1 VDGGDSVNINTQPT
15 PPSKEADDNMLGFE
29 LAQAMSQSDRVYLL
43 DVTQSKRLR
52 ELDEWLDK
60 LGAHS

>member
-1 VDGGDSVNINTQPT
+1 VNINTQPT
-15 PPSKEADDNMLGFE
+15 PSKEEAEDNMLGFE
-29 LAQAMSQSDRVYLL
+29 LALAMSQPDRVYLL